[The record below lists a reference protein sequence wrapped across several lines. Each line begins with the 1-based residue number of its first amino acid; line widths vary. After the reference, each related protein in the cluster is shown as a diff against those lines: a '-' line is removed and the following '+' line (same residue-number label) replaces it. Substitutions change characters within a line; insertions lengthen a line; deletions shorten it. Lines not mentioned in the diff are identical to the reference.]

1 MNVTLLAQEK
11 KLSYGKKK
19 SSPNSSQERMKQ
31 KAEEIIK
38 SQLETEYEF
47 YNYIR
52 QRLKRQAQQENII

>member
-1 MNVTLLAQEK
+1 MNVAFLAQEK
-11 KLSYGKKK
+11 KLSYGKRKAP
-19 SSPNSSQERMKQ
+19 PNSSQERMKQ